1 MLSKES
7 KIRVLE
13 NFYALDFVFFGK
25 SLSEVENCCPV
36 IKEEYLSVKGALSSV
51 MIEMLRLVDHS
62 PEELTENVNTE
73 DVLEMAKGS
82 AFIARE
88 NAQKIVK
95 SEKSRINIKTSLRE
109 ELEKDNTI
117 DVSVV
122 VEEKIREKA
131 FSLAVDNLIVARII
145 GESENYKNLNE
156 WSGKIIE
163 DSYKILRDSLVESAI
178 SILYDDSEE

>member
-13 NFYALDFVFFGK
+13 NFYALDYVLFGK
-25 SLSEVENCCPV
+25 PLSEALNCCPI
-36 IKEEYLSVKGALSSV
+36 IKEEYLSVKGALLSV
-51 MIEMLRLVDHS
+51 VIEMLKLVNHS
-62 PEELTENVNTE
+62 PVAITEKIDSE
-73 DVLEMAKGS
+73 AIIVLAKES
-82 AFIARE
+82 AKIARE
-88 NAQKIVK
+88 NSQKIVK
-95 SEKSRINIKTSLRE
+95 SAKSRMNIKSSLRE

-117 DVSVV
+117 DVSIV

-145 GESENYKNLNE
+145 SESDNYNSLNE

-178 SILYDDSEE
+178 SILYYDE